1 MKIEIFIFFILF
13 LIKIIS
19 NKIKKSFFISTKHIN
34 LRDYK
39 FIITKNKLF
48 KTIKIKKNG
57 KR

>member
-1 MKIEIFIFFILF
+1 MKIEIINFFILF

-48 KTIKIKKNG
+48 KTIKI
-57 KR
+57 